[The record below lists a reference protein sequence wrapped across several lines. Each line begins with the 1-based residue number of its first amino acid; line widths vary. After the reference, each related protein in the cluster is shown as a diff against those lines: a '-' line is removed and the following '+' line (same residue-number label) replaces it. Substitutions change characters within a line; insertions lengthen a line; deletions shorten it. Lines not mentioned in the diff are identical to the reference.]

1 MKLKLKYMEKV
12 TFNPSKKSTVGVEVE
27 AQIVDN
33 NSGDLVNI
41 AENIVNGFGNEDR
54 VKHELYLSTVEITSS
69 PALDSNDTY
78 DELSSIFKK
87 VLDLATG
94 FNAGLI
100 AAGTHPFAL
109 YEDQVIT
116 NVNPRYEEF
125 AQKYGWAVRRLLTF
139 GMHVHVGMDSK
150 EKAVAVHD
158 EIRTYLPLILALS
171 ACSPF
176 WRGKDTELYC
186 SRLSVFQGLPNTGL
200 PEPYLDWK
208 EYEQSLETLVAADVI
223 KKGIGYRQVWK
234 DVRIHPAYGTVEVRI
249 ADSMPSL
256 VDTVAVATFVQG
268 LAIKIGNDWEEG
280 KLNAPTP
287 NWLIER
293 NRWAAIKDGLNA
305 KFIVDLEGRTL
316 PIKEVINNLT
326 KEIESIV
333 TSLGSLNR
341 LLELENI
348 FKSDNMV
355 DNMRNFHKKDT
366 LDGLVKEL
374 QKILSQS
381 LDM

>member
-1 MKLKLKYMEKV
+1 MSEV
-12 TFNPSKKSTVGVEVE
+12 VFNPSKSPTVGVEVE

-33 NSGDLVNI
+33 ATGNLVNI
-41 AENIVNGFGNEDR
+41 AENIVNGFNNEDR

-69 PALDSNDTY
+69 PALDTNNTY
-78 DELSSIFKK
+78 EELSSIFKD
-87 VLDLATG
+87 VLDLAIKE
-94 FNAGLI
+94 NAGLI
-100 AAGTHPFAL
+100 ATGTHPFAL

-158 EIRTYLPLILALS
+158 EIRKYLPLVLSLS

-200 PEPYLDWK
+200 PEPYLEWS

-223 KKGIGYRQVWK
+223 KEGIGYRQVWK

-256 VDTVAVATFVQG
+256 IDTVAVATFVQA
-268 LAIKIGNDWEEG
+268 LAVKIGNDWKEG
-280 KLNAPTP
+280 KLDKPTP

-293 NRWAAIKDGLNA
+293 NRWAAIKEGLNA
-305 KFIVDLEGRTL
+305 KFIIDLEGRTK
-316 PIKEVINNLT
+316 PIKEVIKKLT
-326 KEIESIV
+326 KEIKPIAE
-333 TSLGSLNR
+333 SLGSLNR
-341 LLELENI
+341 LNELENI

-355 DNMRNFHKKDT
+355 ENMRNFHKKES

-374 QKILSQS
+374 QKILNES
-381 LDM
+381 LDNPIL

>member
-1 MKLKLKYMEKV
+1 MSKV
-12 TFNPSKKSTVGVEVE
+12 IFNPSNSPTVGVEVE

-33 NSGDLVNI
+33 VTGNLVNI
-41 AENIVNGFGNEDR
+41 AENIVNGFGNKDR

-69 PALDSNDTY
+69 PALDTNNTY
-78 DELSSIFKK
+78 KELSAIFKK
-87 VLDLATG
+87 VLDIAMKD
-94 FNAGLI
+94 NAGLV
-100 AAGTHPFAL
+100 ATGTHPFAL

-116 NVNPRYEEF
+116 NINPRYEEF

-158 EIRTYLPLILALS
+158 EIRKYLPLVLALS

-200 PEPYLDWK
+200 PEPYLEWR
-208 EYEQSLETLVAADVI
+208 EYEQSLQTLVAADVI
-223 KKGIGYRQVWK
+223 KEGIAYRQVWK
-234 DVRIHPAYGTVEVRI
+234 DVRIHPAYGTVEIRI

-256 VDTVAVATFVQG
+256 VDSVAVATFVQS

-280 KLNAPTP
+280 KLDEPTP

-293 NRWAAIKDGLNA
+293 NRWAAIKEGLNA
-305 KFIVDLEGRTL
+305 KFIIDLEGNSL
-316 PIKEVINNLT
+316 PIKNVIEDLT
-326 KEIESIV
+326 KEISPISEL
-333 TSLGSLNR
+333 LGSLNR
-341 LLELENI
+341 LNELENI
-348 FKSDNMV
+348 FNSDNMV
-355 DNMRNFHKKDT
+355 ENMRNLHKEGS

-374 QKILSQS
+374 QKILIDS
-381 LDM
+381 LKD

>member
-1 MKLKLKYMEKV
+1 MEKIK
-12 TFNPSKKSTVGVEVE
+12 FNPSKDPTVGVEVE

-33 NSGDLVNI
+33 STGDLINI
-41 AENIVNGFGNEDR
+41 AENLVNGYGNEER
-54 VKHELYLSTVEITSS
+54 VKHELYLSTVEVTSS
-69 PALDSNDTY
+69 PALDTNNTY
-78 DELSSIFKK
+78 SELSSIFKDI
-87 VLDLATG
+87 LELANKN
-94 FNAGLI
+94 NAGLI
-100 AAGTHPFAL
+100 ATGTHPFAL

-125 AQKYGWAVRRLLTF
+125 ANKYGWAVRRLLTF

-158 EIRTYLPLILALS
+158 EIRKYLPLVLALS

-200 PEPYLDWK
+200 PEPYYEWR
-208 EYEQSLETLVAADVI
+208 EYEQSLQTLVEADIIKADV
-223 KKGIGYRQVWK
+223 GYRQIWK
-234 DVRIHPAYGTVEVRI
+234 DVRIHPANGTIEVRI

-256 VDTVAVATFVQG
+256 IDTVAVATFVQS
-268 LAIKIGNDWEEG
+268 LAIYIGNKWEDAN
-280 KLNAPTP
+280 LPSPTP

-293 NRWAAIKDGLNA
+293 NRWAAIKEGLNA
-305 KFIVDLEGRTL
+305 NFIIDLEGRTK
-316 PIKEVINNLT
+316 PIKEVIKDLT
-326 KEIESIV
+326 KEIKPITE
-333 TSLGSLNR
+333 TLGSLNR
-341 LLELENI
+341 LNELENI

-355 DNMRNFHKKDT
+355 ENMRNFHKKES

-374 QKILSQS
+374 QKILNES
-381 LDM
+381 LDKPIL

>member
-1 MKLKLKYMEKV
+1 MEKIK
-12 TFNPSKKSTVGVEVE
+12 FNPSKEPTVGVEVE
-27 AQIVDN
+27 SQIVDK
-33 NSGDLVNI
+33 STGDLVNI
-41 AENIVNGFGNEDR
+41 AENIVNGYGNEER

-69 PALDSNDTY
+69 PTLDTNNTY
-78 DELSSIFKK
+78 SELSSIFKDI
-87 VLDLATG
+87 LELANKN
-94 FNAGLI
+94 NAGLI
-100 AAGTHPFAL
+100 ATGTHPFAL

-125 AQKYGWAVRRLLTF
+125 ANKYGWAVRRLLTF

-158 EIRTYLPLILALS
+158 EIRKYLPLVLALS

-200 PEPYLDWK
+200 PEPYYEWR
-208 EYEQSLETLVAADVI
+208 EYEQSLQTLVEADII
-223 KKGIGYRQVWK
+223 KAGVGYRQIWK
-234 DVRIHPAYGTVEVRI
+234 DVRIHPAYGTIEVRI

-256 VDTVAVATFVQG
+256 IDTVAVATFVQS
-268 LAIKIGNDWEEG
+268 LAIYIGNKWEDG
-280 KLNAPTP
+280 NLPSPTP

-293 NRWAAIKDGLNA
+293 NRWAAIKEGLNA
-305 KFIVDLEGRTL
+305 NFIIDLEGRTK
-316 PIKEVINNLT
+316 PIKEVIKDLT
-326 KEIESIV
+326 KEIKPIAE
-333 TSLGSLNR
+333 SLGSLNR
-341 LLELENI
+341 LNELENI

-355 DNMRNFHKKDT
+355 ENMRNFHKKES

-374 QKILSQS
+374 QKILNES
-381 LDM
+381 LDNPIL

>member
-1 MKLKLKYMEKV
+1 MSEVVFY
-12 TFNPSKKSTVGVEVE
+12 PSKSPTVGVEVE

-33 NSGDLVNI
+33 TTGDLVNI
-41 AENIVNGFGNEDR
+41 AENIVNGFNNEDR

-69 PALDSNDTY
+69 PALDTNNTY
-78 DELSSIFKK
+78 DELSSIFKE
-87 VLDLATG
+87 VLDLAIKE
-94 FNAGLI
+94 NAGLI
-100 AAGTHPFAL
+100 ATGTHPFAL

-158 EIRTYLPLILALS
+158 EIRKYLPLVLALS

-200 PEPYLDWK
+200 PEPYLEWS
-208 EYEQSLETLVAADVI
+208 EYEQSLETLVAANVI
-223 KKGIGYRQVWK
+223 KEGIGYRQVWK

-256 VDTVAVATFVQG
+256 IDTVAVATFVQA

-280 KLNAPTP
+280 NLDKPTP

-293 NRWAAIKDGLNA
+293 NRWAAIKEGLNA
-305 KFIVDLEGRTL
+305 KFIIDLEGRTK
-316 PIKEVINNLT
+316 PIKEVIKNLT
-326 KEIESIV
+326 NEIKPIAE
-333 TSLGSLNR
+333 SLGSLNR
-341 LLELENI
+341 LNELENI

-355 DNMRNFHKKDT
+355 ENMRNFHKKES

-374 QKILSQS
+374 QKILNES
-381 LDM
+381 LDKPIL

>member
-1 MKLKLKYMEKV
+1 MSEV
-12 TFNPSKKSTVGVEVE
+12 VFNPSKSPTVGVEVE

-33 NSGDLVNI
+33 TTGDLVNI
-41 AENIVNGFGNEDR
+41 AENIVNGFNNEDR

-69 PALDSNDTY
+69 PSLDTNNTY
-78 DELSSIFKK
+78 DELSSIFKE
-87 VLDLATG
+87 VLNLANNN
-94 FNAGLI
+94 NAGLI
-100 AAGTHPFAL
+100 ATGTHPFAL

-158 EIRTYLPLILALS
+158 EIRKYLPLVLALS

-200 PEPYLDWK
+200 PEPYFEWS
-208 EYEQSLETLVAADVI
+208 EYEQSLKTLVAADVI
-223 KKGIGYRQVWK
+223 KEKIGYRQVWK

-256 VDTVAVATFVQG
+256 IDTVAVATFVQA
-268 LAIKIGNDWEEG
+268 LAIKIGNEWEEG
-280 KLNAPTP
+280 KLDEPTP

-293 NRWAAIKDGLNA
+293 NRWAAIKEGLNA
-305 KFIVDLEGRTL
+305 KFIIDLEGRTK
-316 PIKEVINNLT
+316 PIKEVIKNLT
-326 KEIESIV
+326 KEIKPIAE
-333 TSLGSLNR
+333 SLGSLNR
-341 LLELENI
+341 LNELENI

-355 DNMRNFHKKDT
+355 ENMRNFHKKES
-366 LDGLVKEL
+366 LDALVKKL
-374 QKILSQS
+374 QKILNES
-381 LDM
+381 LDKPIL

>member
-1 MKLKLKYMEKV
+1 MNDV
-12 TFNPSKKSTVGVEVE
+12 VFNPSNSPTVGIEVE

-33 NSGDLVNI
+33 TTGDLVNI
-41 AENIVNGFGNEDR
+41 AENIVNGFNNEDR

-69 PALDSNDTY
+69 PALDTNNTY

-87 VLDLATG
+87 VLDLALKE
-94 FNAGLI
+94 NAGLI
-100 AAGTHPFAL
+100 ATGTHPFAL

-158 EIRTYLPLILALS
+158 EIRKYLPLVLALS

-200 PEPYLDWK
+200 PEPYLEWN
-208 EYEQSLETLVAADVI
+208 EYEQSLKTLVAAEVI

-256 VDTVAVATFVQG
+256 SDTVAVATFVQA

-280 KLNAPTP
+280 KLIEPTP

-305 KFIVDLEGRTL
+305 KFIINLDGNTK
-316 PIKEVINNLT
+316 PIKEVIKHLS
-326 KEIESIV
+326 KEIEPV
-333 TSLGSLNR
+333 ADLLGSLNR
-341 LLELENI
+341 LKDLENI
-348 FKSDNMV
+348 FNSDNMV
-355 DNMRNFHKKDT
+355 KNMRNFYV
-366 LDGLVKEL
+366 DGSLVDLVKKL
-374 QKILSQS
+374 QKILSNS
-381 LDM
+381 LKV

>member
-1 MKLKLKYMEKV
+1 MSEV
-12 TFNPSKKSTVGVEVE
+12 IFNPSNSPTVGVEVE
-27 AQIVDN
+27 AQIVDKTT
-33 NSGDLVNI
+33 GDLVNI
-41 AENIVNGFGNEDR
+41 AENIVNGFNNEDR

-69 PALDSNDTY
+69 PALDTNKTY
-78 DELSSIFKK
+78 EELSSIFKK
-87 VLDLATG
+87 VLDLANNN
-94 FNAGLI
+94 NAGLI
-100 AAGTHPFAL
+100 ATGTHPFAL
-109 YEDQVIT
+109 YEDQFIT

-158 EIRTYLPLILALS
+158 EIRKYLPLVLALS

-200 PEPYLDWK
+200 PEPYFEWR
-208 EYEQSLETLVAADVI
+208 EYEQSLKTLVAADVI
-223 KKGIGYRQVWK
+223 KEKIGYRQVWK

-256 VDTVAVATFVQG
+256 IDTVAVATFVQA
-268 LAIKIGNDWEEG
+268 LAIKIGDDWQNGNLDE
-280 KLNAPTP
+280 PTP

-293 NRWAAIKDGLNA
+293 NRWAAIKEGLNA
-305 KFIVDLEGRTL
+305 KFIIDLEGKTK
-316 PIKEVINNLT
+316 PIKEVIKNLT
-326 KEIESIV
+326 KEIKPIAE
-333 TSLGSLNR
+333 SLGSLNR
-341 LLELENI
+341 LNELENI

-355 DNMRNFHKKDT
+355 ENMRNFHKKET
-366 LDGLVKEL
+366 LDQLVKEL
-374 QKILSQS
+374 QKILNES
-381 LDM
+381 LDNPMSEL

>member
-1 MKLKLKYMEKV
+1 MSEV
-12 TFNPSKKSTVGVEVE
+12 VFNPSKSPTVGVEVE

-33 NSGDLVNI
+33 TTGDLVNI
-41 AENIVNGFGNEDR
+41 AENIVNGFNNEDR

-69 PALDSNDTY
+69 PALDTNNTY
-78 DELSSIFKK
+78 DELSSIFKE
-87 VLDLATG
+87 VLDLANNN
-94 FNAGLI
+94 NAGLI
-100 AAGTHPFAL
+100 ATGTHPFAL

-139 GMHVHVGMDSK
+139 GMHVHVGMDSRD
-150 EKAVAVHD
+150 KAVAVHD
-158 EIRTYLPLILALS
+158 EIRKYLPLVLALS

-200 PEPYLDWK
+200 PEPYLEWS
-208 EYEQSLETLVAADVI
+208 EYEQSLKTLVAADVI
-223 KKGIGYRQVWK
+223 KEKIGYRQVWK

-256 VDTVAVATFVQG
+256 IDTVAVATFVQA

-280 KLNAPTP
+280 NLHEPTP

-293 NRWAAIKDGLNA
+293 NRWAAIKEGLNA
-305 KFIVDLEGRTL
+305 KFIIDLEGRTK
-316 PIKEVINNLT
+316 PIKEVIKNLT
-326 KEIESIV
+326 KEIKPIAE
-333 TSLGSLNR
+333 SLGSLNR
-341 LLELENI
+341 LNELENI
-348 FKSDNMV
+348 FKSDNIV
-355 DNMRNFHKKDT
+355 ENMRNFHKKET
-366 LDGLVKEL
+366 LDQLVKEL
-374 QKILSQS
+374 QKILNES
-381 LDM
+381 LDNPIFEL